1 MHSNRADFFIRPYF
15 LRTVKLKMSIRKFT
29 ALGTASQ
36 VPNTR
41 RNQHGSFL
49 KWDNEGFLF
58 DPGEGTQRQM
68 IFAGVTVTDITKIFI
83 THFHGDHCLGLS
95 SILQRLSLDRVS
107 HTVQIYFPASGA
119 HFFEN
124 IKGVA
129 SYYDVAFLEPHPI
142 EDDGVVYEDN
152 QLIIIAKRLSHTIE
166 TFGYRMEE
174 KESVNLDQE
183 ALTSLGIKGPIVG
196 ELKAKGQVIYKGKA
210 IRLKDVSFHKK
221 GQSFAFVLD
230 TKMCDAAIAL
240 AQNTDLL
247 VTESTFLEK
256 DADKA
261 AAHGH
266 LTALQAGKLA
276 HEANATTLLLTH
288 FSQRYG
294 PNGDFA
300 SEARAA
306 HPNVIQMEDGCQFE
320 LPLLRRKK
328 A

>member
-1 MHSNRADFFIRPYF
+1 MSLWPYL
-15 LRTVKLKMSIRKFT
+15 LRTVKLKMSIRRFT

-68 IFAGVTVTDITKIFI
+68 IFTGVTATDITKIFI

-95 SILQRLSLDRVS
+95 SILQRLSLDRVP

-142 EDDGVVYEDN
+142 EGENCVVYEDN
-152 QLIIIAKRLSHTIE
+152 QLIITAKRLSHTIE
-166 TFGYRMEE
+166 TFGYRIEE
-174 KESVNLDQE
+174 KESVNIDQK
-183 ALTSLGIKGPIVG
+183 ALTLIVIKGPLVG
-196 ELKAKGQVIYKGKA
+196 ELKAKGQVFYKGKS
-210 IRLKDVSFHKK
+210 IRLKDVSIHKK

-230 TKMCDAAIAL
+230 TRMCDAAIAL
-240 AQNTDLL
+240 AQNADVL

-261 AAHGH
+261 EAHGH

-276 HEANATTLLLTH
+276 SEANATTLLLTH

-294 PNGDFA
+294 PNQDFA
-300 SEARAA
+300 SEAKAV
-306 HPNVIQMEDGCQFE
+306 HPNVIQMEDGNQFE
-320 LPLLRRKK
+320 LPLLRRKEV
-328 A
+328 